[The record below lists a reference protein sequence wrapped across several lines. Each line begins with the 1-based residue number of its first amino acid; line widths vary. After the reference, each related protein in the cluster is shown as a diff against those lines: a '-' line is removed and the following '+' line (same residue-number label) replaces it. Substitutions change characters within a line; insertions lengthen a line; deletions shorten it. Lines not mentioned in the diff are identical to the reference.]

1 MLCNL
6 SIDRLLGKNTEYG
19 AALKVVCRLLGERRL
34 GERPLG
40 DKKKT
45 VGWVLDNAQYM
56 AYLQGLVG

>member
-45 VGWVLDNAQYM
+45 VG
-56 AYLQGLVG
+56 